1 MWSVH
6 ENQTR
11 NEPRGKDSL
20 LKKQGQENWPPTRKN
35 IREGHPLGYPTEI
48 QLKTHHLHLELS
60 PPPALPPPKCA
71 EMDRR
76 SALSRTQETSTS
88 SSFSPLAAPPYR
100 RALRQPHSSQPGCSP
115 VTPEPKP
122 WGPWGDKAP
131 AREEWAA
138 PRSRTSEGSPRSSS
152 AVSAQTESP
161 NWNRAKNLQDTA
173 QHTAREAR
181 DQRTDRGVASD
192 SGCVSGKLTKREFI
206 RSFNGE
212 FQVKKNKRVCRKCE
226 ILSLALFASVFSSVQ
241 FSRSVVS
248 DSSQPHE
255 SQHTRPPC
263 FDKQNSEE
271 TNLMEN
277 LA

>member
-71 EMDRR
+71 EMDLR
-76 SALSRTQETSTS
+76 SALSWTQETSTS

-138 PRSRTSEGSPRSSS
+138 PRSQTSEGSPRSSS
-152 AVSAQTESP
+152 AVSTQTGGP
-161 NWNRAKNLQDTA
+161 NWNGAQWPHNPPQNTAKEQSEPGWNAAIQRNTFESVLRKGM
-173 QHTAREAR
+173 HRER
-181 DQRTDRGVASD
+181 IKQASQ
-192 SGCVSGKLTKREFI
+192 SEREKHGI
-206 RSFNGE
+206 EKDGSDE
-212 FQVKKNKRVCRKCE
+212 SVH
-226 ILSLALFASVFSSVQ
+226 ISAL
-241 FSRSVVS
+241 
-248 DSSQPHE
+248 
-255 SQHTRPPC
+255 
-263 FDKQNSEE
+263 E
-271 TNLMEN
+271 TQT
-277 LA
+277 